1 MTLNVPKPSFQ
12 GYAYAIFY
20 VEISQAMAWW
30 PDLWLYP
37 KSGTAKVFPQ
47 PSFVWITQ
55 FTTEIGS
62 WILLLVWGKN
72 KRPPY
77 IGILLPISISTI
89 SIRMLFHQNRATRWG
104 RGSNDVIDFLQN
116 SNGPK
121 HECLVLWIWG
131 VSYLFHTCWAKCYK
145 LVYAYG
151 VVFISLKRRT
161 SQTIC

>member
-1 MTLNVPKPSFQ
+1 MVPCSMTLNVPKPSFQ

-104 RGSNDVIDFLQN
+104 RGSNDVIDFFTKFQWTQARVSSPLN
-116 SNGPK
+116 LRGFIP
-121 HECLVLWIWG
+121 
-131 VSYLFHTCWAKCYK
+131 VSYLLGQMLQVGICIWCC
-145 LVYAYG
+145 VY
-151 VVFISLKRRT
+151 
-161 SQTIC
+161 